1 MAKLLELLHVLYEL
15 VLKPLFRTIVR
26 YLKAR
31 GWDILT
37 TVLAWVFSKVLKPLL
52 KVLGAYA
59 LKALGLFLLI
69 VLAPLTLLLF
79 VSRRRREKR
88 PEEAVAKVED
98 SLDVYDDLVESLDR
112 DFWEGEA
119 GDADWYGSE
128 GYDTEQE

>member
-1 MAKLLELLHVLYEL
+1 MAIGLDGLR
-15 VLKPLFRTIVR
+15 P
-26 YLKAR
+26 
-31 GWDILT
+31 
-37 TVLAWVFSKVLKPLL
+37 
-52 KVLGAYA
+52 
-59 LKALGLFLLI
+59 GLFLLI

-98 SLDVYDDLVESLDR
+98 SLDVYDDIAEEMDR
-112 DFWEGEA
+112 DFWGDEA